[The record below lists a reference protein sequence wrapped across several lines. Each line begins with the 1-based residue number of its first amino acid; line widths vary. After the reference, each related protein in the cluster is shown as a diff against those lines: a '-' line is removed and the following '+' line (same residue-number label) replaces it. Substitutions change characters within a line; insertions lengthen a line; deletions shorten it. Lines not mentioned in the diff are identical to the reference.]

1 MYRPV
6 HFMSIRKPV
15 LLLLLLLAAA
25 CCSCTVPLFLFFVLL
40 PFWFSS
46 DSFLLLSVARL
57 CRLDGGRATSRRG
70 GLLDDF
76 SFLFSFSYVS
86 GLALRVLLPYSRRTG
101 FPRSRLKKNN
111 NARRRGLGLAG
122 QPLLAAPPQGLVVSG
137 SPYPRGDCSVAARR
151 HGINPSPVLYN
162 SPLRFAGPIPP
173 RFYFFVNNL
182 IAGFTVLLFHP
193 SFPIL
198 GGSFIPPRRCF
209 IVFVRVSLV
218 LRVQVALGKR
228 PCVCQCLCMSVRHVP
243 GVLRA
248 CL

>member
-76 SFLFSFSYVS
+76 SFLFSFPYVS
-86 GLALRVLLPYSRRTG
+86 GPALRVLLPYSRRTG

-151 HGINPSPVLYN
+151 QARHQPISCPVQL
-162 SPLRFAGPIPP
+162 APP
-173 RFYFFVNNL
+173 FRW
-182 IAGFTVLLFHP
+182 AHTSALLF
-193 SFPIL
+193 
-198 GGSFIPPRRCF
+198 
-209 IVFVRVSLV
+209 
-218 LRVQVALGKR
+218 LR
-228 PCVCQCLCMSVRHVP
+228 
-243 GVLRA
+243 
-248 CL
+248 